1 MRMSNEIDLSV
12 IDTDDKEEMDNGEM
26 NQKDNSE
33 DALKNEIY
41 EDGQSTS
48 TVAA

>member
-1 MRMSNEIDLSV
+1 MKKKKVGND
-12 IDTDDKEEMDNGEM
+12 EM

-48 TVAA
+48 TVAAWNLLWSKSSM